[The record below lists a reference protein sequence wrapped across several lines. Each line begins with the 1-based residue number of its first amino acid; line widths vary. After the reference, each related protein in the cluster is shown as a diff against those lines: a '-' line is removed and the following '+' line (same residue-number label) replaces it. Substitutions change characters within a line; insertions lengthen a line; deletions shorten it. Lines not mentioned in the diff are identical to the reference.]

1 MTYKVLNN
9 ITLKNVKNGV
19 ISNIATDLLVIPV
32 NKKLTTSIEFK
43 ELDKKTGG
51 YISKSAKDSLSPG
64 NQSHLLTS
72 LDGIKAKKILL
83 FKDIDQKNDIYLW
96 LNKYKSI
103 AKTANSIGCKN
114 ISIMDGLNYPKG
126 KDKYWFLEMIARSME
141 SGAYIFST
149 TKNKTA
155 KSEKV
160 GKDLVSSQV
169 SLKSVSLITSKLST
183 AEVKKAKTSI
193 SIGFSVGEGV
203 NTAKHLGDLLS
214 LIHI

>member
-1 MTYKVLNN
+1 MR
-9 ITLKNVKNGV
+9 IQ
-19 ISNIATDLLVIPV
+19 I
-32 NKKLTTSIEFK
+32 K
-43 ELDKKTGG
+43 EK
-51 YISKSAKDSLSPG
+51 
-64 NQSHLLTS
+64 Q
-72 LDGIKAKKILL
+72 L
-83 FKDIDQKNDIYLW
+83 FKDLIKQNFDFDININKINSICTDSRIIEKNDIYLW

-114 ISIMDGLNYPKG
+114 ISIIDGLNYPKG

-169 SLKSVSLITSKLST
+169 SLKSVSLITTKLST

-203 NTAKHLGDLLS
+203 NTAKHLGDLPANHATPK
-214 LIHI
+214 LIEKIVKKKSILYPKIFIY